1 MCEAPVLGIFCVVWI
16 IDMGV
21 EEGFTTRLIHVSNKQ
36 GTRTR
41 IFNYLIYMIIFIKGC
56 QLHS

>member
-21 EEGFTTRLIHVSNKQ
+21 EEGFRTRLIHVSNKQ

-41 IFNYLIYMIIFIKGC
+41 IFN
-56 QLHS
+56 